1 MMTADT
7 ARGEVERG
15 LPGLLQEF
23 GSDVS
28 NVTHVWSGNSM
39 NFSFRARGWSIKG
52 RIDVTESDV
61 LIDVNLPMLASPF
74 EGKIRSATERKL
86 EQLFEAKP

>member
-7 ARGEVERG
+7 ARVEVERV

-23 GSDVS
+23 GPSVSDI
-28 NVTHVWSGNSM
+28 THGWSGNSM

-52 RIDVTESDV
+52 RINVTESDV
-61 LIDVNLPMLASPF
+61 SIEVNLPLLARPF
-74 EGKIRSATERKL
+74 EGRIRSATERKL
-86 EQLFEAKP
+86 EQLFPV

>member
-7 ARGEVERG
+7 ARGEVERA

-28 NVTHVWSGNSM
+28 NITHVWSRDPM
-39 NFSFRARGWSIKG
+39 TFSFRVRGWSIKG
-52 RIDVTESDV
+52 MIYVTESDV
-61 LIDVNLPMLASPF
+61 LIDVNLPMLARPF
-74 EGKIRSATERKL
+74 EGRIRSATERKL
-86 EQLFEAKP
+86 EQLFPV

>member
-7 ARGEVERG
+7 ARGEVERA

-28 NVTHVWSGNSM
+28 NITHVWSGNSM

-52 RIDVTESDV
+52 RIDVTESNV
-61 LIDVNLPMLASPF
+61 LIDVNLPILARPF
-74 EGKIRSATERKL
+74 EGRIRAATERKL
-86 EQLFEAKP
+86 EQLLKAKP

>member
-7 ARGEVERG
+7 ARGEVERA

-28 NVTHVWSGNSM
+28 DISHTWNGNFM

-52 RIDVTESDV
+52 KIQVTESEV
-61 LIDVNLPMLASPF
+61 LIDVNLPILARPF
-74 EGKIRSATERKL
+74 EGRIRSATERKL
-86 EQLFEAKP
+86 MQIFQG